1 MDAQIKALN
10 NRIKTIRAR
19 NKQINDA
26 IKSNSPGVNKTA
38 LNAEKERNNNELRQI
53 RIQRYN
59 LDPKNESGVFIKECC
74 QQLKRLGIIK
84 SAHQFCKEFLHKS
97 PDYLAIM
104 ICENRKPT
112 LDLLHFLLTNLK
124 IVSSTF
130 LPETEEHQICERLQ
144 LLIYKGQSLISKQ
157 LTKYL

>member
-26 IKSNSPGVNKTA
+26 LKSNAPGSNKAA
-38 LNAEKERNNNELRQI
+38 LNTEKERNNNELRQI
-53 RIQRYN
+53 RTQRYN
-59 LDPKNESGVFIKECC
+59 LDPKNESGIFIKECYK
-74 QQLKRLGIIK
+74 QLKNLGIVK
-84 SAHQFCKEFLHKS
+84 SAHTFSREFLHKS

-104 ICENRKPT
+104 ICENRTPT
-112 LDLLHFLLTNLK
+112 LDLLHLLVSNLK

-130 LPETEEHQICERLQ
+130 STETEGHQNCERLQ
-144 LLIYKGQSLISKQ
+144 LLIYKGQSLI
-157 LTKYL
+157 TKRLARYL